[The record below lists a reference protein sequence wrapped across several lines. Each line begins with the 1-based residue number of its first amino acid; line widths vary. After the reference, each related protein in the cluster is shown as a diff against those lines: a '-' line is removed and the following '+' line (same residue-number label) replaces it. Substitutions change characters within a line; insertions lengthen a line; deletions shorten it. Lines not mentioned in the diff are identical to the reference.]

1 MSYKL
6 HFIISFQVLLPV
18 ASLLQMTE
26 VRVACSDFLKKQLDP
41 SNCLGI
47 RRFADVHG
55 CMDLLAGAHTYTEQH
70 FSEIV
75 HGEEFL
81 NLPAMQICELISSDQ
96 LTVPSEE
103 KVCACLNSSLK
114 IYVHIFSTSMV
125 SKSKQDRSFLE
136 IFYCRIVSARTL
148 AGPVIS

>member
-1 MSYKL
+1 
-6 HFIISFQVLLPV
+6 
-18 ASLLQMTE
+18 MTE
-26 VRVACSDFLKKQLDP
+26 VRVACSEFLKQQLDP

-47 RRFADVHG
+47 RRFADVHS
-55 CMDLLAGAHTYTEQH
+55 CMELLDAAHSYTEQH

-103 KVCACLNSSLK
+103 KVNNTPMHYSRFHETLTTNVPNFVAKFIMRFTIQFVNYAFDWLLLLQGPIKDFVYKLACEFQYMNLR
-114 IYVHIFSTSMV
+114 TS
-125 SKSKQDRSFLE
+125 
-136 IFYCRIVSARTL
+136 
-148 AGPVIS
+148 

>member
-1 MSYKL
+1 
-6 HFIISFQVLLPV
+6 
-18 ASLLQMTE
+18 MTE
-26 VRVACSDFLKKQLDP
+26 VRVACSDFLKQQLDP

-47 RRFADVHG
+47 RRFADVHS
-55 CMDLLAGAHTYTEQH
+55 CMDLLAAAHGYTEQH

-103 KVCACLNSSLK
+103 KVNIKVLVTQYWICLACK
-114 IYVHIFSTSMV
+114 CIFIMV
-125 SKSKQDRSFLE
+125 IE
-136 IFYCRIVSARTL
+136 
-148 AGPVIS
+148 

>member
-1 MSYKL
+1 
-6 HFIISFQVLLPV
+6 
-18 ASLLQMTE
+18 MTE
-26 VRVACSDFLKKQLDP
+26 VRVACSEFLKQQLDP

-47 RRFADVHG
+47 RRFADVHS
-55 CMDLLAGAHTYTEQH
+55 CMDLLAAAHSYTEQH

-103 KVCACLNSSLK
+103 KVRMHC
-114 IYVHIFSTSMV
+114 IFT
-125 SKSKQDRSFLE
+125 LE
-136 IFYCRIVSARTL
+136 FYCCTFL
-148 AGPVIS
+148 QE